1 MSGKSIFCLA
11 PSLLLAAIVILA
23 SLPFGSTHAW
33 AVSAI
38 EVAAFL
44 LLGVLLAVRGIDGL
58 RSSLG
63 TLRVPLVILFAYLC
77 AQRAGLPRAVLA
89 WASPGTARLYQT
101 LLGDTARWLPLSLDP
116 HASGLAIVQLLAY
129 VSVFLVV
136 AAAPER
142 KRSLAVF
149 WLWTLLVAVFLTAA
163 VAWLHVAL
171 GWSAKLFDTFAAEQ
185 GGGAPGR
192 LSWPFVNPNHL
203 ATAMN
208 LGWPIALGV
217 LLSPAVFGA
226 GATRVRRIGAR
237 IVALLLSLL
246 FIVTLIGSRSRGGL
260 IAAAAAP
267 LVMSLAWPLET
278 RAAARVRAGVGA
290 AVLVALVAGAA
301 WIAMDVAANPAEHVD
316 LVALSRADATLLI
329 RFVAIGQSLGMLR
342 DFPVFGTGIGTW
354 SELFPMYQRYPL
366 LAVHFPFAHND
377 YVEWLEETGLV
388 GFALLVALCAEYL
401 LAVVRPLPPD
411 AARRRAILFAAA
423 STAAVHSAVDFGLRI
438 PSNALLFTVVLGV
451 LWRESLEA
459 KPAAQPVRAVAQRF
473 ERLAA
478 TVAGVGAVAL
488 LVYLGTLEWRGD
500 RHGDWQVLEDGA
512 WRRLSEGM
520 PDFDLAA
527 AAVAAA
533 PAAAPAH
540 RTLAYASRSIFMRE
554 LEFRRAIRCAPAFET
569 LRLDLAR
576 LLVALG
582 RREEA
587 LKEVERAIYEDPY
600 ARPSDL
606 MSLRD
611 PHSGAHD
618 FRDAVLRG
626 LKRRGLESRPVADMA
641 RALEASAR

>member
-11 PSLLLAAIVILA
+11 PSLLMAAIVILA

-77 AQRAGLPRAVLA
+77 AQRVGLPRAVLA

-149 WLWTLLVAVFLTAA
+149 WLWTLLVAVSLTAA

-226 GATRVRRIGAR
+226 GAHARATHRRADR
-237 IVALLLSLL
+237 
-246 FIVTLIGSRSRGGL
+246 
-260 IAAAAAP
+260 
-267 LVMSLAWPLET
+267 
-278 RAAARVRAGVGA
+278 RAAALVAVHRYAHRVPGRGA
-290 AVLVALVAGAA
+290 A
-301 WIAMDVAANPAEHVD
+301 
-316 LVALSRADATLLI
+316 
-329 RFVAIGQSLGMLR
+329 
-342 DFPVFGTGIGTW
+342 
-354 SELFPMYQRYPL
+354 
-366 LAVHFPFAHND
+366 
-377 YVEWLEETGLV
+377 
-388 GFALLVALCAEYL
+388 
-401 LAVVRPLPPD
+401 
-411 AARRRAILFAAA
+411 
-423 STAAVHSAVDFGLRI
+423 
-438 PSNALLFTVVLGV
+438 
-451 LWRESLEA
+451 
-459 KPAAQPVRAVAQRF
+459 
-473 ERLAA
+473 
-478 TVAGVGAVAL
+478 
-488 LVYLGTLEWRGD
+488 
-500 RHGDWQVLEDGA
+500 
-512 WRRLSEGM
+512 
-520 PDFDLAA
+520 
-527 AAVAAA
+527 
-533 PAAAPAH
+533 
-540 RTLAYASRSIFMRE
+540 
-554 LEFRRAIRCAPAFET
+554 
-569 LRLDLAR
+569 
-576 LLVALG
+576 
-582 RREEA
+582 
-587 LKEVERAIYEDPY
+587 
-600 ARPSDL
+600 
-606 MSLRD
+606 
-611 PHSGAHD
+611 
-618 FRDAVLRG
+618 
-626 LKRRGLESRPVADMA
+626 
-641 RALEASAR
+641 